1 MLIMNL
7 FSYKINI
14 ENCIYTGGIKVLEL
28 YANIKKFR
36 EARGMSQD
44 ELARL
49 VGFKSRSSINKIEL
63 GVNDITQSK
72 LVAIA
77 NALHTTPAV
86 LMGNDAQVEP
96 PPTPPPNAIPMNTYT
111 YKIPLLGRV
120 AAGEPIYA
128 DEHIES
134 YEYIDSRYK
143 DDGNEYFA
151 LRIDGQSMEPTIM
164 DGDIVIV
171 RQQSFAENG
180 QIAIVLIDG
189 EDATAKEVRESAEGI
204 TLIGHNVAV
213 YTPHFYSHK
222 QIDEL
227 PVKIIGVVAEIRRR
241 LIV

>member
-1 MLIMNL
+1 MAN
-7 FSYKINI
+7 FFNI
-14 ENCIYTGGIKVLEL
+14 
-28 YANIKKFR
+28 
-36 EARGMSQD
+36 
-44 ELARL
+44 
-49 VGFKSRSSINKIEL
+49 
-63 GVNDITQSK
+63 SK
-72 LVAIA
+72 ADL
-77 NALHTTPAV
+77 
-86 LMGNDAQVEP
+86 VEP
-96 PPTPPPNAIPMNTYT
+96 PATSPPPNAIPMNQYT

-222 QIDEL
+222 QIEEL

-241 LIV
+241 LLM

>member
-1 MLIMNL
+1 MSEFVNRLKAAMDKAGVKPVDLHNRTGISKSTISEYLSGNYEPKQKNI
-7 FSYKINI
+7 YKLA
-14 ENCIYTGGIKVLEL
+14 TALGILPSE
-28 YANIKKFR
+28 
-36 EARGMSQD
+36 
-44 ELARL
+44 
-49 VGFKSRSSINKIEL
+49 
-63 GVNDITQSK
+63 
-72 LVAIA
+72 
-77 NALHTTPAV
+77 
-86 LMGNDAQVEP
+86 LMGIT
-96 PPTPPPNAIPMNTYT
+96 PTPPPNAIPMDTYT

-189 EDATAKEVRESAEGI
+189 EDATAKEVKEGPDGI

-222 QIDEL
+222 QIEEL
-227 PVKIIGVVAEIRRR
+227 PVKIIGVVTEIRRR
-241 LIV
+241 LMV

>member
-1 MLIMNL
+1 MNNL
-7 FSYKINI
+7 GNKSVMAENI
-14 ENCIYTGGIKVLEL
+14 QYYLDLNHKERADLCRDL
-28 YANIKKFR
+28 
-36 EARGMSQD
+36 
-44 ELARL
+44 
-49 VGFKSRSSINKIEL
+49 GFKYTTVSNWLQGVKYPRIDKIEMMARYF
-63 GVNDITQSK
+63 GITK
-72 LVAIA
+72 ADLVEKRS
-77 NALHTTPAV
+77 T
-86 LMGNDAQVEP
+86 
-96 PPTPPPNAIPMNTYT
+96 TPPPNALPLDTYT

-189 EDATAKEVRESAEGI
+189 EDATAKEVKEGPDGI

-222 QIDEL
+222 QIEEL
-227 PVKIIGVVAEIRRR
+227 PVKIIGVVTEIRRR